1 MWECADAGREVEHHM
16 LWSVLLI
23 IQSAL
28 EMLELFGLHELMS
41 WRTAFLR
48 IRVGKVCR
56 VFRVCVDARPVHC
69 AQCTTARRSIN
80 FIFRTNFFF
89 SLFRLNIFFS
99 SSFLHSTLCHVDNY
113 FQYT

>member
-56 VFRVCVDARPVHC
+56 VFRVCVDARPVYC

-80 FIFRTNFFF
+80 FIFRTIFFF
-89 SLFRLNIFFS
+89 FPFQAQYFF
-99 SSFLHSTLCHVDNY
+99 FIKLLALHSLSCG
-113 FQYT
+113 